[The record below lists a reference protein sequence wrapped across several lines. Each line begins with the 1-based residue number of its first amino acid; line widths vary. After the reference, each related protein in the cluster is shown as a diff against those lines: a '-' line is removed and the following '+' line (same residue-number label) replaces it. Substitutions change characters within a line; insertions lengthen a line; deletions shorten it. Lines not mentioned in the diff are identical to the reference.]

1 MLMYNF
7 KEIAAPFDGINS
19 SYDIFNS
26 IKVSI
31 DLEKRI
37 NMMRFDKQC
46 VNFSKK
52 KFGMSNFVGFWS
64 TFNMCLKVECFYS
77 VRFRSL

>member
-31 DLEKRI
+31 DLQKRI

-52 KFGMSNFVGFWS
+52 SLECQILWVFGQPLICV
-64 TFNMCLKVECFYS
+64 
-77 VRFRSL
+77 